1 VDDHGSPLRPSAT
14 LPVRGPTSGSSRR
27 TERGSGPGDIQPG
40 TGPGDIQP
48 GTGPGEIPPGTGPGE
63 ITPDGC
69 SVELYALLP
78 SMGEP
83 EIVHDAIP
91 PGASILELG
100 AGAGRMTHP
109 LVALGHPVV
118 AVDESEEMLARLR
131 GAAGELD
138 ADGSVGVETVQ
149 ARIEELDLRR
159 RFDAVVLAS
168 FLVNEPDDDLRGR
181 FLRACRGH
189 VGDDGCVL
197 VQRHP
202 PAWFDEAAEGER
214 TSGGITF
221 RLRDLAR
228 PEPGLLSATVEYQV
242 GERVWTQWFTA
253 RRLDDAALAAALAEA
268 GLTVDAYL
276 TGDGSWVRAVP
287 ASRGEALGRSP
298 R

>member
-1 VDDHGSPLRPSAT
+1 VDDHGNPFRPSAT

-27 TERGSGPGDIQPG
+27 TERGSGPGV
-40 TGPGDIQP
+40 
-48 GTGPGEIPPGTGPGE
+48 

-78 SMGEP
+78 PMGEP

-100 AGAGRMTHP
+100 AGVGRMTRP

-118 AVDESEEMLARLR
+118 AVDESGEMLARI
-131 GAAGELD
+131 GGVAGDLS
-138 ADGSVGVETVQ
+138 AHGSVGVETVR
-149 ARIEELDLRR
+149 ARIEELDLGR
-159 RFDAVVLAS
+159 RFDAVMLAS
-168 FLVNEPDDDLRGR
+168 FLVNEPDGDLRGR
-181 FLRACRGH
+181 FLRACRDH

-228 PEPGLLSATVEYQV
+228 PEPELLSATVEYQV
-242 GERVWTQWFTA
+242 GERVWAQWFTA